1 MLDPLTPTEVV
12 AAIGAAAR
20 AAARSTD
27 PGDAFSRG
35 QLASASS
42 SARHLAV
49 ELESFAAERRALAA
63 TVADALEGHGG
74 HAALAE
80 RLRSAGGDAR
90 AVPALADTLCALLA
104 ELRADPLPEAAA
116 LRARV
121 HAALRAMADREVD
134 LLAAAIEPAP

>member
-20 AAARSTD
+20 AAARSED

-35 QLASASS
+35 QLRSASS

-49 ELESFAAERRALAA
+49 ELESFDAERRALAA
-63 TVADALEGHGG
+63 TVADALDG
-74 HAALAE
+74 HARHAAVAR
-80 RLRSAGGDAR
+80 RLRGAGDAR
-90 AVPALADTLCALLA
+90 DVRALAGTLCALLA

-116 LRARV
+116 LRAQV
-121 HAALRAMADREVD
+121 HTALRAMADREVD